1 MKQTR
6 VVVKRSTTTVIT
18 QTYYAIR
25 GLSAGVGLYVFFT
38 SRTDPGVGT
47 VRWVVSYGTILIIK
61 Y

>member
-18 QTYYAIR
+18 QTYYGIG
-25 GLSAGVGLYVFFT
+25 GLYAGLGLYVFFT

-47 VRWVVSYGTILIIK
+47 VCWVVSYDTILIIN